1 MSTTLSLKIQTDPS
15 ELDRIFAAVEDL
27 GEKESWPP
35 DLVFRVNLALEEL
48 GLNIMNHGHD
58 DDQGSHEIEIDLTSE
73 ADTLTIEIRDDGK
86 PFDPL
91 QDAPEP
97 DLDSPVGVRTPGGL
111 GVHLV
116 RTMMDE
122 LSYRR
127 EQGKNHVTLVSRR
140 A

>member
-1 MSTTLSLKIQTDPS
+1 MSAKLSLKIQTEPS
-15 ELDRIFAAVEDL
+15 ELNHIFAAVEDL
-27 GEKESWPP
+27 GEKEGWSP

-58 DDQGSHEIEIDLTSE
+58 EGTHEIEINLTSE
-73 ADTLTIEIRDDGK
+73 ADALTIEIKDDGK

-91 QDAPEP
+91 RDAPEP
-97 DLDSPVGVRTPGGL
+97 DLDSPVGVRNPGGL

-140 A
+140 GE

>member
-1 MSTTLSLKIQTDPS
+1 LSAKLSLKIQTEPS
-15 ELDRIFAAVEDL
+15 ELNHIFAAVEDL
-27 GEKESWPP
+27 GEKEGWSP

-58 DDQGSHEIEIDLTSE
+58 EGTHEIEINLTSE
-73 ADTLTIEIRDDGK
+73 ADALTIEIKDDGK

-91 QDAPEP
+91 RDAPEP
-97 DLDSPVGVRTPGGL
+97 DLDSPVGVRNPGGL

-140 A
+140 GE

>member
-1 MSTTLSLKIQTDPS
+1 
-15 ELDRIFAAVEDL
+15 
-27 GEKESWPP
+27 
-35 DLVFRVNLALEEL
+35 VFRVNLALEEL

-58 DDQGSHEIEIDLTSE
+58 EGTHEIEIDLISD
-73 ADTLTIEIRDDGK
+73 ADSLTIEIRDDGK

-91 QDAPEP
+91 NDAPTP

-140 A
+140 GE

>member
-1 MSTTLSLKIQTDPS
+1 MSATLSLKIQTDPK
-15 ELDRIFAAVEDL
+15 ELDTIFAAVEEL
-27 GEKESWPP
+27 GEKEDWPP
-35 DLVFRVNLALEEL
+35 DLVFRVNLTLEEL

-58 DDQGSHEIEIDLTSE
+58 EGMHEIEIDLISD

-97 DLDSPVGVRTPGGL
+97 DLESPVGVRTPGGL

>member
-1 MSTTLSLKIQTDPS
+1 MSAKLSLKILTEPS
-15 ELDRIFAAVEDL
+15 ELDHIFTAVEEL
-27 GEKESWPP
+27 GEKEAWSPG
-35 DLVFRVNLALEEL
+35 LVFRVNLALEEL

-58 DDQGSHEIEIDLTSE
+58 EGTHEIEIDLISD
-73 ADTLTIEIRDDGK
+73 ADSLTIEIRDDGK

-91 QDAPEP
+91 NDAPTP

-140 A
+140 GE

>member
-1 MSTTLSLKIQTDPS
+1 MSAKLSLKIQTEPS
-15 ELDRIFAAVEDL
+15 ELNHIFAAVEDL
-27 GEKESWPP
+27 GEKEGWSP

-48 GLNIMNHGHD
+48 GLNIMNYGHD
-58 DDQGSHEIEIDLTSE
+58 EGTHEIEINLTSE
-73 ADTLTIEIRDDGK
+73 ADALTIEIKDDGK

-91 QDAPEP
+91 RDAPEP
-97 DLDSPVGVRTPGGL
+97 DLDSPVGVRNPGGL

-140 A
+140 GE

>member
-1 MSTTLSLKIQTDPS
+1 MSAKISLKILTEPK
-15 ELDRIFAAVEDL
+15 ELEHIFSAVEDL
-27 GEKESWPP
+27 AEKEGWPP
-35 DLVFRVNLALEEL
+35 DLVFRVNLTLEEL

-58 DDQGSHEIEIDLTSE
+58 EGTHEIEIELTSE
-73 ADTLTIEIRDDGK
+73 DDALTIEIKDDGK

-91 QDAPEP
+91 TDAPEP
-97 DLDSPVGVRTPGGL
+97 DLESSVGVRTPGGL

-140 A
+140 V

>member
-1 MSTTLSLKIQTDPS
+1 MSAKLSLQIQTEPS
-15 ELDRIFAAVEDL
+15 ELNHIFAAVEDL
-27 GEKESWPP
+27 GEKEGWSP

-58 DDQGSHEIEIDLTSE
+58 EGTHEIEIDLTSE
-73 ADTLTIEIRDDGK
+73 ADALTIEIKDDGK

-91 QDAPEP
+91 RDAPEP
-97 DLDSPVGVRTPGGL
+97 DLDSPVGVRNPGGL
-111 GVHLV
+111 GVHFV